1 MTTTE
6 RIDDI
11 LAGGEGNDP
20 AMDELLDAV
29 LEHFSCVVG
38 TIHSYDPASRNLLIA
53 AHRGVPPMLLDKVSV
68 IPIGKGMA
76 GLAAERKEPVQVC
89 NLQTDESGAAKPAA
103 RETRME
109 GSLTV
114 PVLAGEE
121 LRGTLGI
128 AKPVEYEFT
137 RQEIDELM
145 EIGRRM
151 ASYL

>member
-11 LAGGEGNDP
+11 LAGDGGNPP
-20 AMDELLDAV
+20 AMDELLDAL
-29 LEHFSCVVG
+29 LERFSCVVG
-38 TIHSYDPASRNLLIA
+38 TIHRYDPESRNLLMT
-53 AHRGVPPMLLDKVSV
+53 AHRGLPPMLLDKVSV

-76 GLAAERKEPVQVC
+76 GIAAERKEPVQVC
-89 NLQTDESGAAKPAA
+89 NLQTDASGAAKPAA

-114 PVLAGEE
+114 PVLSGDE

-137 RQEIDELM
+137 QGEIDELM
-145 EIGRRM
+145 EIGGRM
-151 ASYL
+151 AKYL